1 MRDYKKTLN
10 MPTTS
15 FEMKANLNQKEP
27 KMQEQWVLDKIEK
40 KILAKNKSKKPF
52 ILHDGPPYANG
63 NLHLGHSLNKIIK
76 DFILRYKSMCGFYTK
91 FIPGWDTHGLP
102 IELEL
107 LKKNINTDK
116 NLTIVEKRKNCKKF
130 AIDNVY
136 KQIDQFRRL
145 GIMSEMDDIY
155 ITCDREYEVRQL
167 KIFSKMLSNGLIYQ
181 DLKPVYW
188 SWSSQTALADAEIE
202 YKDAVSDSIYLTF
215 EMVDKNSFIS
225 KGDKLVVWTTTPWT
239 LPSNLAIAANPK
251 IIYVRVKYNNN
262 FYILAQSLLE
272 KVASKLKWNNY
283 TVKNEFTGKVLEK
296 MFYKHPFNQKKFK
309 VILANYVSD
318 KDGTGLVHNAPGFGH
333 DDYLACKK
341 YNINVFCPIN
351 NYGKF
356 TDDVKDDELN
366 GLFYLDANPIIIERL
381 KDNNSLLFH
390 EKITHSVAHDWRT
403 KKPIIY
409 RATKQWFVNISKIND
424 EIIKSLSKVKS
435 IDNTIIS
442 KMKEMIKNRQEWCI
456 SRQRIWGVPI
466 PIIYD
471 KDYNPILDSK
481 VINNIIDIVNNEG
494 IDVWYEEDAKY
505 FLPKDYNTSKK
516 YIKETDIMDVWFDSG
531 TSYSI
536 LKDNKL
542 PFPADLYF
550 EGKDQFRGWFNSSV
564 ITSVATTKMAPYKI
578 LLTHGFVL
586 DETGNKMSK
595 SSGNGIDP
603 MEVCNELGADVL
615 RIWVASSDYLE
626 DVKISKEILSQS
638 AEIYRRIRNT
648 LFKFILG
655 NIGDFDYSKI
665 KNVKYSQADL
675 YVLNELSE
683 TVKEVTNFYENFNY
697 KSIIKLVNKNLA
709 NLSSWY
715 FDYIKDILYCEKK
728 DDPKRIAVQATL
740 YQLLDNYLKLLAP
753 IIPHTC
759 EEAYSFFDK
768 KNKQKSVHLEDW
780 CNFKM
785 DPKNKVNVKK
795 WNDFFRIKDVVY
807 SEIEKARTEKII
819 TSSGDAF
826 ITITS
831 SEKLPFDENIMKK
844 YLNVAEV
851 SFVLKTKGSINVK
864 IKSSKYNKCD
874 RCWNFCDKNKMSTKE
889 HGICKRCD
897 NVVNN
902 CN

>member
-381 KDNNSLLFH
+381 KNNNSLLFH

-435 IDNTIIS
+435 IDNTIIF

-795 WNDFFRIKDVVY
+795 WNEFFRIKDVVY
-807 SEIEKARTEKII
+807 SEIEKARNERII

-851 SFVLKTKGSINVK
+851 SFVLKTKGSINIK

-897 NVVNN
+897 TVVNN

>member
-381 KDNNSLLFH
+381 KNNNSLLFH

-505 FLPKDYNTSKK
+505 FLPKDYNASKK

-851 SFVLKTKGSINVK
+851 NFVLKTKGSINIK

>member
-1 MRDYKKTLN
+1 
-10 MPTTS
+10 
-15 FEMKANLNQKEP
+15 
-27 KMQEQWVLDKIEK
+27 
-40 KILAKNKSKKPF
+40 
-52 ILHDGPPYANG
+52 
-63 NLHLGHSLNKIIK
+63 
-76 DFILRYKSMCGFYTK
+76 
-91 FIPGWDTHGLP
+91 
-102 IELEL
+102 
-107 LKKNINTDK
+107 
-116 NLTIVEKRKNCKKF
+116 
-130 AIDNVY
+130 
-136 KQIDQFRRL
+136 
-145 GIMSEMDDIY
+145 
-155 ITCDREYEVRQL
+155 
-167 KIFSKMLSNGLIYQ
+167 
-181 DLKPVYW
+181 
-188 SWSSQTALADAEIE
+188 
-202 YKDAVSDSIYLTF
+202 
-215 EMVDKNSFIS
+215 
-225 KGDKLVVWTTTPWT
+225 
-239 LPSNLAIAANPK
+239 
-251 IIYVRVKYNNN
+251 
-262 FYILAQSLLE
+262 
-272 KVASKLKWNNY
+272 
-283 TVKNEFTGKVLEK
+283 
-296 MFYKHPFNQKKFK
+296 
-309 VILANYVSD
+309 
-318 KDGTGLVHNAPGFGH
+318 
-333 DDYLACKK
+333 
-341 YNINVFCPIN
+341 
-351 NYGKF
+351 
-356 TDDVKDDELN
+356 
-366 GLFYLDANPIIIERL
+366 
-381 KDNNSLLFH
+381 
-390 EKITHSVAHDWRT
+390 
-403 KKPIIY
+403 
-409 RATKQWFVNISKIND
+409 
-424 EIIKSLSKVKS
+424 
-435 IDNTIIS
+435 
-442 KMKEMIKNRQEWCI
+442 
-456 SRQRIWGVPI
+456 
-466 PIIYD
+466 
-471 KDYNPILDSK
+471 
-481 VINNIIDIVNNEG
+481 
-494 IDVWYEEDAKY
+494 
-505 FLPKDYNTSKK
+505 
-516 YIKETDIMDVWFDSG
+516 
-531 TSYSI
+531 
-536 LKDNKL
+536 
-542 PFPADLYF
+542 
-550 EGKDQFRGWFNSSV
+550 
-564 ITSVATTKMAPYKI
+564 
-578 LLTHGFVL
+578 
-586 DETGNKMSK
+586 MSK

-795 WNDFFRIKDVVY
+795 WNEFFRIKDVVY
-807 SEIEKARTEKII
+807 SEIEKARNERII

-851 SFVLKTKGSINVK
+851 SFVLKTKGSINIK

-897 NVVNN
+897 TVVNN

>member
-381 KDNNSLLFH
+381 KNNNSLLFH

-505 FLPKDYNTSKK
+505 FLPKDYNASKK

-795 WNDFFRIKDVVY
+795 WNEFFRIKDVVY
-807 SEIEKARTEKII
+807 SEIEKARNERII

-851 SFVLKTKGSINVK
+851 SFVLKTKGSINIK

-897 NVVNN
+897 TVVNN